1 MHTVIITG
9 GTGGI
14 GQATASAVLDSDP
27 ERAVALVDLGADAVP
42 SGLAQYG
49 ERVAAFSCD
58 VTEPASIR
66 RAAQQIEDAMPPLIG
81 LVNGAGVV
89 HNDASIDIGID
100 VFRRI
105 LAVHVEGTLSWCQ
118 HFARSVEAADTRG
131 AAIVNI
137 GSIAGQFG
145 HPRRIAYSAAKAA
158 VHSLTKTLAVE
169 WADRGIRVNAVA
181 PGYIA
186 TPMMTEVARIGLVDA
201 ATSASWAAMKR
212 HGEPDEVAAA
222 IRFLLSNEAGFVTGH
237 TLNVDGGFAV
247 LKAE

>member
-27 ERAVALVDLGADAVP
+27 TRAVALVDLEADVVP

-49 ERVAAFSCD
+49 ERVAAFNCD
-58 VTEPASIR
+58 VTRPESVR
-66 RAAQQIEDAMPPLIG
+66 HAARQIEAAMPPLIG

-89 HNDASIDIGID
+89 HNDASIDISMD
-100 VFRRI
+100 VFRHI
-105 LAVHVEGTLSWCQ
+105 LSVHVEGTLLWCQ
-118 HFARSVEAADTRG
+118 HFARAVEVAGTRG
-131 AAIVNI
+131 AAIVNV

-145 HPRRIAYSAAKAA
+145 HPRRIAYSVAKAA
-158 VHSLTKTLAVE
+158 IHSLTKTLAVE
-169 WADRGIRVNAVA
+169 WASRGIRVNAVA

-186 TPMMTEVARIGLVDA
+186 TPMMTEVARIGLVDT

-212 HGEPDEVAAA
+212 LGEPDEVAAA
-222 IRFLLSNEAGFVTGH
+222 IRFLLGDEAGFVTGH

>member
-1 MHTVIITG
+1 MRTVIITG

-14 GQATASAVLDSDP
+14 GLATAAAVLESGP
-27 ERAVALVDLGADAVP
+27 ERAVALVDLEADTVP
-42 SGLAQYG
+42 GELAQYG

-58 VTEPASIR
+58 VTEPESVG
-66 RAAQQIEDAMPPLIG
+66 AAAKQIAEAMPPLIG

-89 HNDASIDIGID
+89 HNDASIDISMD

-105 LAVHVEGTLSWCQ
+105 QSVHVEGTLSWCQ
-118 HFARSVEAADTRG
+118 HFARAIEADGTTG

-137 GSIAGQFG
+137 SSIAGQFG
-145 HPRRIAYSAAKAA
+145 HPRRIAYAVAKASIQ
-158 VHSLTKTLAVE
+158 SLTKTLAVE
-169 WADRGIRVNAVA
+169 WASRGIRVNAVA

-186 TPMMTEVARIGLVDA
+186 TPMMTEVARLGLVDT

-212 HGEPDEVAAA
+212 QGEPDEVAAA
-222 IRFLLSNEAGFVTGH
+222 IRFLLSDEAGFVTGH